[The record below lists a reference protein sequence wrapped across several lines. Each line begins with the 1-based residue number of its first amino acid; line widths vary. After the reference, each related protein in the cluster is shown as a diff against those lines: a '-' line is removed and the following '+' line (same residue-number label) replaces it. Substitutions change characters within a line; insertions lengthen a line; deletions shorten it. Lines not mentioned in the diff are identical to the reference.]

1 MNEVFNI
8 KMILSIFHH
17 KNYEV
22 YSVISN
28 SNSVSLFL
36 IKFIEA
42 NLCIQNMFAN
52 GH

>member
-8 KMILSIFHH
+8 KMILSLFNH

-22 YSVISN
+22 YSIISN
-28 SNSVSLFL
+28 YHSVSLSL
-36 IKFIEA
+36 TMFIEV
-42 NLCIQNMFAN
+42 NLCIQNKFAN